1 VNRVLVHLARGV
13 LPLLW
18 VVLAVVDAT
27 KWVRERFEL
36 RRDRRTA
43 RRFSALQEA
52 VPVPDSPS
60 ASRAVTGATQPPA
73 AHAFGDHYSCGG
85 LDGLNPSEVQH
96 LETCVIPKVIA
107 GLAVRPAAG
116 EGWPNVPSAHDPL
129 TTRLARLGAQ
139 MREDENKVLIA
150 DAVEALFSL
159 TNPDLMNGGHCA
171 CCASRPTA

>member
-1 VNRVLVHLARGV
+1 MNRVLLRLARGP

-18 VVLAVVDAT
+18 VVLAVVDVT
-27 KWVRERFEL
+27 NWVRERFEL
-36 RRDRRTA
+36 RHDQRAA
-43 RRFSALQEA
+43 RRSRAHQEE
-52 VPVPDSPS
+52 VPVSDSPPV
-60 ASRAVTGATQPPA
+60 SRAVTGATQPPA

-107 GLAVRPAAG
+107 GLAVRPAAS
-116 EGWPNVPSAHDPL
+116 ESWPNVPSADDPL

-150 DAVEALFSL
+150 DAVEALFAL
-159 TNPDLMNGGHCA
+159 NNPDPTNGDHCA